1 MKVPEP
7 RKLPSGN
14 WFCQLRLGGESI
26 PITAATEKECRRQ
39 AQLIKAEHMA
49 GKRAVQRSDL
59 TLRQACE
66 QYIAKKEKAQRSPET
81 IRGYDIIMRNRFQ
94 DVMDL
99 PVSARTDWQKAYN
112 ADAAHLSPKTME
124 NTWRFI
130 RSACREVCGIDLPD
144 VTTLTPKRTEHLF
157 LEPEEIRIFVAEA
170 AKDKKY
176 AIPLMLCLL
185 SCRSSEVQGLS
196 WDDVDLRGGRIHIS
210 GAMVQNKAREYVYK
224 DENKTDESSRYIP
237 ILIPQLRDALDAVPG
252 KSGKVVKER
261 PNSVYRRANQIC
273 ERLGL
278 PQVGQH
284 GLRHSYASLCFFLNV
299 PVKAT
304 CATGGWKNDKIVTE
318 IYTHLSKKYIDSQL
332 SKMMAFFQNA
342 NGVTNDQE
350 ETAWLSD
357 SWDA

>member
-1 MKVPEP
+1 MKVPQP
-7 RKLPSGN
+7 KKLPSGS
-14 WFCQLRLGGESI
+14 WFIRLRLGGESI
-26 PITAATEKECRRQ
+26 PITCATERECRRQ
-39 AQLIKAEHMA
+39 AQLIKAEHLA
-49 GKRAVQRSDL
+49 GKRAVRRSEL
-59 TLRQACE
+59 TLRQVCE

-94 DVMDL
+94 GIMDL
-99 PVSARTDWQKAYN
+99 PVSARTDWQKAYDD
-112 ADAAHLSPKTME
+112 DAAHLSPKTME

-130 RSACREVCGIDLPD
+130 RSACRDVCGIDLPE
-144 VTTLTPKRTEHLF
+144 VMTLTPKRTEHLF
-157 LEPEEIRIFVAEA
+157 LEPEEIKVFVAEA

-196 WDDVDLRGGRIHIS
+196 WDNVDLKGGRIHIS
-210 GAMVQNKAREYVYK
+210 GAMVQNKDREYVYK

-237 ILIPQLRDALDAVPG
+237 ILIPQLRTALEAVPD
-252 KSGKVVKER
+252 KQGKVVAER

-304 CATGGWKNDKIVTE
+304 CATGGWKNDKIVTD

-332 SKMMAFFQNA
+332 SKMMAFFQNGNDNA
-342 NGVTNDQE
+342 NDYE
-350 ETAWLSD
+350 DAAWLSD

>member
-7 RKLPSGN
+7 RRLPSGS
-14 WFCQLRLGGESI
+14 WFCRLRLGGEDI
-26 PITAATEKECRRQ
+26 PITCATATECRQR
-39 AQLIKAEHMA
+39 AQLIKAEHLA
-49 GKRAVQRSDL
+49 GKRAAQRSEL

-66 QYIAKKEKAQRSPET
+66 RYIAKKEKAQRSPET

-94 DVMDL
+94 AVMDL
-99 PVSARTDWQKAYN
+99 PVSARTDWQKAYDT
-112 ADAAHLSPKTME
+112 DAAKLSPKTME

-130 RSACREVCGIDLPD
+130 RSVCHDECGIDLPD
-144 VTTLTPKRTEHLF
+144 VVTLTPRRIEHLF
-157 LEPEEIRIFVAEA
+157 LEPEEIKVFVTEA

-176 AIPLMLCLL
+176 AIPLLLCLL
-185 SCRSSEVQGLS
+185 SCRSSEVQGLT
-196 WDDVDLRGGRIHIS
+196 WKDIDLKGGRIHIA
-210 GAMVQNKAREYVYK
+210 GAMVQNKDRDYVYK
-224 DENKTDESSRYIP
+224 NENKTEESSRYIP
-237 ILIPQLRDALDAVPG
+237 ILVPQLRDALEAVPE
-252 KSGKVVKER
+252 KTGKVVKER

-273 ERLGL
+273 ECLGL
-278 PQVGQH
+278 PLVGQH

-332 SKMMAFFQNA
+332 SKMLAFFQNGNE
-342 NGVTNDQE
+342 NGNDYE
-350 ETAWLSD
+350 DAAWLSD